1 MHIKTS
7 IIGKDTILKLAL
19 IWILRKNFFFLKI
32 QISTVQYCLKLQNI
46 IYCIVNLKK
55 HH

>member
-1 MHIKTS
+1 MHIKTT
-7 IIGKDTILKLAL
+7 IIGENILYTETIYG
-19 IWILRKNFFFLKI
+19 FFLI

-46 IYCIVNLKK
+46 IYCIVNIKK